1 MAERPTLIVFARAPA
16 IGRGKSRLARDVGA
30 VEAWRAYR
38 TLLDL
43 TLRRLRDP
51 RWRLVVRIA
60 PDRAAGAPGVEPQ
73 GAGNLGARLERAIQA
88 HARGAVAVVGSDCP
102 YVTPGHVAAAFRAL
116 RTRGGVL
123 GPAGDG
129 GFWLIGLAPARART
143 VRLSGVRW
151 SSEHACADA
160 DRALGGAARL
170 ETLDD
175 VDDGAGLRAWRAQRR
190 RRRPGR
196 VEPGPDTA
204 GPDGPR
210 KPPPPGC

>member
-16 IGRGKSRLARDVGA
+16 IGRGKTRLARDVGP

-38 TLLDL
+38 VLLDQ

-51 RWRLVVRIA
+51 RWRLVVRMA
-60 PDRAAGAPGVEPQ
+60 PDGAARGPGVEPQ
-73 GAGNLGARLERAIQA
+73 GPGDLGARLARAIRA
-88 HARGAVAVVGSDCP
+88 HAKGPVAVVGSDCP
-102 YVTPGHVAAAFRAL
+102 YVTPVHVAAAFGAL
-116 RTRGGVL
+116 KRHGAVL

-143 VRLSGVRW
+143 VRLSDVRW
-151 SSEHACADA
+151 SSQHACADA
-160 DRALGGAARL
+160 ERALGGAVRL
-170 ETLDD
+170 KTLDD
-175 VDDGAGLRAWRAQRR
+175 VDDGAGLRAWRAR

-196 VEPGPDTA
+196 AGPGPGTA
-204 GPDGPR
+204 APDARR